1 MLDIYIT
8 LLIILGSIILFFIKY
23 AHTTKELRLLGAF
36 LLVTFVFEL
45 YANYLLYYSI
55 RNLYVYHILI
65 PVQYALLAGI
75 YVYAIENLVLKRVI
89 LFSIP
94 LFIVISAVFAFT
106 IQPLSEYNSYAV
118 SIKNILLASWVLC
131 YYREL
136 FVLLH
141 VSRIEQEPLFWIS
154 TGILFYSL
162 GDFFVEGLMN
172 YLISHS
178 MDLAK
183 KFYYIYYLFNI
194 LLYITFIMAFLCK
207 DIFSKKYDKV

>member
-1 MLDIYIT
+1 MMDIYIT
-8 LLIILGSIILFFIKY
+8 LLIILGSIVLFFVKY
-23 AHTTKELRLLGAF
+23 AYTTRELKLLGIF

-75 YVYAIENLVLKRVI
+75 YIYALVNRTLKRIIV
-89 LFSIP
+89 FSIP
-94 LFIVISAVFAFT
+94 VVVVVSAVFAFT
-106 IQPLSEYNSYAV
+106 IQPITAYNSYAV
-118 SIKNILLASWVLC
+118 SIKNILLAAWVLC

-154 TGILFYSL
+154 TGLLFYSL

-172 YLISHS
+172 HMISHS
-178 MDLAK
+178 MDLAQ
-183 KFYYIYYLFNI
+183 KFYYVYYLLNI
-194 LLYITFIMAFLCK
+194 LLYLSFIMAFLCK
-207 DIFSKKYDKV
+207 DIFTQKYKV